1 MEERKGGRGNALDRG
16 AAGGEKISAREKRN
30 RGEGEKGFPKDL
42 CTNLENCRDFSVKH
56 QFLINLKA

>member
-30 RGEGEKGFPKDL
+30 RGEGEMDFPQGLVRKFRKL
-42 CTNLENCRDFSVKH
+42 QGPFC
-56 QFLINLKA
+56 KASISH